1 MNKLPS
7 ILDLDGVQAREYLLR
22 GASYCAVKLPPYFEF
37 DTLLNSVAEAVGN
50 HSQSDLYEREV
61 IRGLDD
67 VNYSLVSNKDGKY
80 AWRRFDLIH
89 PIVYVLLVN
98 CITESDSWEH
108 IRHRFTEFWE
118 NDDQIRCVGL
128 PVKPQGTEK
137 ADALQVTQWWHEIEL
152 QSIESA
158 LDYEYMIHTD
168 IVDCYP
174 SIYTHSISWALHG
187 KEESRRLRRSNK
199 LVGNRIDWLIQDM
212 RRGQTNGIPQGSV
225 LMHLIAEMVL
235 GYADFM
241 LAHKLKEAE
250 LEEYKI
256 LRYRDDYKI
265 FTNNPLDGEIILR
278 SLANVMIDLGMKLHP
293 QKTEASDQLIWSS
306 IKRDK
311 RSWICRKQRNKDLRN
326 HLLIIHD
333 HSTVHPNSGSLLR
346 ALTEFRDLLDKVK
359 EYNRGLSLISIAVD
373 IAYRN
378 PGTYPRVFSIVSK
391 CLDYLETEEN
401 KKNVLQRIKNKLS
414 KVANAGLIDLWLQRI
429 CIKRDDSV
437 TFREPLCKLVSG
449 DGNEIWN
456 SSWVKMRKVEETV
469 IAESIIDRKCIDEL
483 PPVMDRKEEE
493 LFPLAYY

>member
-22 GASYCAVKLPPYFEF
+22 GASYCTVKLPPYFEF
-37 DTLLNSVAEAVGN
+37 DTLLNRVAGAVGN
-50 HSQSDLYEREV
+50 YSQSDLYERKK
-61 IRGLDD
+61 IRDLED

-108 IRHRFTEFWE
+108 IRHRFTEFWCD
-118 NDDQIRCVGL
+118 NDRIRCLSL
-128 PVKPQGTEK
+128 PVKPQETEK

-152 QSIESA
+152 QSIEFA

-168 IVDCYP
+168 VVDCYP
-174 SIYTHSISWALHG
+174 SIYTHSIPWALHG
-187 KEESRRLRRSNK
+187 KEESKNNRRDSK
-199 LVGNRIDWLIQDM
+199 LIGNVIDKLIQDM

-225 LMHLIAEMVL
+225 LMDLIAEMVL
-235 GYADFM
+235 GYADSM
-241 LAHKLKEAE
+241 LVHKLGEDE

-256 LRYRDDYKI
+256 LRYRDDYRI
-265 FTNNPLDGEIILR
+265 FTSNPLDGEKILG
-278 SLANVMIDLGMKLHP
+278 SLADVMMDLGMKLHP

-333 HSTVHPNSGSLLR
+333 HSTVHPNSGSLVV
-346 ALTEFRDLLDKVK
+346 ALTEFRDLLDEVEK
-359 EYNRGLSLISIAVD
+359 YDWGLPLISIAVD

-378 PGTYPRVFSIVSK
+378 PRTYPQVSSIVSK
-391 CLDYLETEEN
+391 CLEYLGTEED
-401 KKNVLQRIKNKLS
+401 KKDVLQRIENKFS
-414 KVANAGLIDLWLQRI
+414 RVANAGLMDLWLQRI
-429 CIKRDDSV
+429 YVHADQV
-437 TFREPLCKLVSG
+437 TFEEPLCTLVLG
-449 DGNEIWN
+449 EGNGIWN
-456 SSWVKMRKVEETV
+456 SSWVKMRKVRKTV

-483 PPVMDRKEEE
+483 PPVIDRKEVE
-493 LFPLAYY
+493 LFPLPCY

>member
-22 GASYCAVKLPPYFEF
+22 GASYCRVKLPPYFEF
-37 DTLLNSVAEAVGN
+37 DTLLNRVAGAVGN
-50 HSQSDLYEREV
+50 YSQSDLYERKK
-61 IRGLDD
+61 IRDLED

-108 IRHRFTEFWE
+108 IRHRFTEFWCD
-118 NDDQIRCVGL
+118 NDRIRCLSL
-128 PVKPQGTEK
+128 PVKPQETEK

-152 QSIESA
+152 QSIEFA

-168 IVDCYP
+168 VVDCYP
-174 SIYTHSISWALHG
+174 SIYTHSIPWALHG
-187 KEESRRLRRSNK
+187 KEESKNNRRDSK
-199 LVGNRIDWLIQDM
+199 LIGNVIDKLIQDM

-225 LMHLIAEMVL
+225 LMDLIAEMVL
-235 GYADFM
+235 GYADSM
-241 LAHKLKEAE
+241 LVHKLGEDE

-256 LRYRDDYKI
+256 LRYRDDYRI
-265 FTNNPLDGEIILR
+265 FTSNPLDGEKILG
-278 SLANVMIDLGMKLHP
+278 SLADVMMDLGMKLHP

-333 HSTVHPNSGSLLR
+333 HSTVHPNSGSLVV
-346 ALTEFRDLLDKVK
+346 ALTEFRDLLDEVEK
-359 EYNRGLSLISIAVD
+359 YDWGLPLISIAVD

-378 PGTYPRVFSIVSK
+378 PRTYPQVSSIVSK
-391 CLDYLETEEN
+391 CLEYLGTEED
-401 KKNVLQRIKNKLS
+401 KKDVLQRIENKFS
-414 KVANAGLIDLWLQRI
+414 RVANAGLMDLWLQRI
-429 CIKRDDSV
+429 YVHADQV
-437 TFREPLCKLVSG
+437 TFEEPLCTLVLG
-449 DGNEIWN
+449 EGNGIWN
-456 SSWVKMRKVEETV
+456 SSWVKMRKVRKTV

-483 PPVMDRKEEE
+483 PPVIDRKEVE
-493 LFPLAYY
+493 LFPLPYY